1 MLNQLKISNVIIWL
15 VTLMCKKPRG
25 RIWDLLICFLNP
37 LSKIFLHW
45 SYFALMVFNQLS
57 ATFFLLE
64 NSMNVVDA
72 WFVCKCTRIADRC
85 SANVYASCVGQTAL
99 NSKVFLQKQVGKAQN
114 IIPFCTSHWK
124 MQPWILK
131 SCIECDL
138 PVSGVYGLK
147 MAAGYLLAIG

>member
-1 MLNQLKISNVIIWL
+1 MRERVLKIFVMIRKSCRNSFPDCLITAAAWHY
-15 VTLMCKKPRG
+15 RES
-25 RIWDLLICFLNP
+25 ICFLNP
-37 LSKIFLHW
+37 LSKIFLHR

-72 WFVCKCTRIADRC
+72 RFVRKCTRIADRC

-114 IIPFCTSHWK
+114 IIPFCTSH
-124 MQPWILK
+124 
-131 SCIECDL
+131 
-138 PVSGVYGLK
+138 
-147 MAAGYLLAIG
+147 